1 MLAQN
6 SECLY
11 DLFSLY
17 WRPTCIYLEENH
29 NKCRR
34 HLMSI
39 LFLHKRSRWG
49 TDSEREKFECAAK
62 SVLGDPSFSQCCSY
76 FRKPQKFKWL
86 QRALFPVGRMYSSRL
101 QMNETNIYLKIFW
114 KEADFFFFFWTVSIY
129 KFLENPFSIMSG
141 FILSKIASAL
151 KASQNVIN

>member
-17 WRPTCIYLEENH
+17 WRPTCMYLEENH

-39 LFLHKRSRWG
+39 LFLHKRSGWG

-86 QRALFPVGRMYSSRL
+86 QRALLVECTQVDYRWMKLTSTWRFFERKL
-101 QMNETNIYLKIFW
+101 I
-114 KEADFFFFFWTVSIY
+114 FFFFWTVSIY